1 MPAEQIPAWTDV
13 VSGQSA
19 EYPLSVGGRAVVSRT
34 LGTRAPD
41 TLADDYYAA
50 ALQGL
55 AAAFP

>member
-1 MPAEQIPAWTDV
+1 

-41 TLADDYYAA
+41 TLATDYYAA